1 MSQLAT
7 SASASASAPAPAPAP
22 DADEAVSGR
31 QSRWESLKPLVLD
44 AVVPTASYYLLSKG
58 FGMSTLAA
66 LAWSSVVPAGRT
78 LWGLVKERRLNG
90 FAALI
95 LVAGLVGLLLSL
107 LAGDPRLMLA
117 KDSGITATIG
127 VAVLVSVAVG
137 RPLMTVGLKPWVTKR
152 NPVRT
157 AVWERLVAERGQ
169 FARMERAVA
178 LGAFGL
184 AVGALDAA
192 MNMLGVSLQRTYG
205 RSIMLGFHAAYSL
218 GGIAGAS
225 IAWAGAHWD
234 LSLFVSY
241 LPVVVVL
248 LPAALVGSRWYVDA
262 AAHATATATATATA
276 GAEAGDA
283 GEGKGGP
290 VVFKLLLPLC
300 LVMTFAYIG
309 DSTVSNWSAK
319 YLQDVLG
326 SSEEVST
333 VPYNVYMVMTLLGRG
348 LGDLGVRRF
357 GAVAVVRVGSV
368 VAALGFAIVA
378 AAPGAW
384 TGILGF
390 TVLGFGLS
398 VIVPQTFAAAGRQ
411 AFERHGPGASDAAVA
426 RLNVFNY
433 VGFLIGSP
441 LVGALGDAWNYRGA
455 MLVPMVLVLVT
466 LLYARSFAPGAD
478 RYGDGHERPRTADVG
493 RGSNGL

>member
-1 MSQLAT
+1 MTDELRRGRASLAFSFLVQGVT
-7 SASASASAPAPAPAP
+7 FALLVTRIPAIQ
-22 DADEAVSGR
+22 DQYGISDG
-31 QSRWESLKPLVLD
+31 
-44 AVVPTASYYLLSKG
+44 LLPV
-58 FGMSTLAA
+58 FLAA
-66 LAWSSVVPAGRT
+66 VPILAGVGSVGT
-78 LWGLVKERRLNG
+78 EWLVKRVPPSRVLRWTQP
-90 FAALI
+90 
-95 LVAGLVGLLLSL
+95 VVL
-107 LAGDPRLMLA
+107 LALLGVGAGDALWQ
-117 KDSGITATIG
+117 
-127 VAVLVSVAVG
+127 V
-137 RPLMTVGLKPWVTKR
+137 
-152 NPVRT
+152 
-157 AVWERLVAERGQ
+157 
-169 FARMERAVA
+169 AVA

-184 AVGALDAA
+184 SVGALDAS
-192 MNMLGVSLQRTYG
+192 MNMLGVSLQRAYG

-225 IAWAGAHWD
+225 AAWAGAHWD

-262 AAHATATATATATA
+262 DA
-276 GAEAGDA
+276 GADAAAA

-368 VAALGFAIVA
+368 VGALGFAIVA
-378 AAPGAW
+378 VAPGAW

-390 TVLGFGLS
+390 TVLGLGLC
-398 VIVPQTFAAAGRQ
+398 VIVPQTFAAAGRL
-411 AFERHGPGASDAAVA
+411 FPGASDAAVA

-455 MLVPMVLVLVT
+455 MLVPMVLVLMT
-466 LLYARSFAPGAD
+466 LLYARSFAPETD